1 MKRNTKTIILDI
13 LTYIFL
19 ATVVVL
25 VLMPLLW
32 IISTSLKPAIE
43 IFQKP
48 PHWIPHNPTV
58 SNYAGVITASEIPR
72 AFLNSFLVGALATF
86 LALALIVSL
95 IESMIPPIVPALP
108 YAKIGIGNVVLLACF
123 LLVGTLDGYVVL
135 VLRCLLN
142 AVFSANM
149 ASLAWSLPSALAA
162 YLVMTLLYKTKLFS
176 VCGVSVVGGIVHNL
190 MQICVA
196 SLIVGKSVF
205 VYLPYMMLAG
215 AIAGI
220 VTFSRKF
227 KTQPYVR
234 QSGGEEDEVPTVI
247 AARNEIETNNEFDRR
262 SETGDS
268 NDTNV

>member
-1 MKRNTKTIILDI
+1 MRKTDLKSNAKFTAKRVAVD
-13 LTYIFL
+13 
-19 ATVVVL
+19 
-25 VLMPLLW
+25 
-32 IISTSLKPAIE
+32 
-43 IFQKP
+43 
-48 PHWIPHNPTV
+48 
-58 SNYAGVITASEIPR
+58 
-72 AFLNSFLVGALATF
+72 ATF

-95 IESMIPPIVPALP
+95 IESMIPPIVPVLP

-215 AIAGI
+215 SIAGI
-220 VTFSRKF
+220 VTGLVCYFIVKSLGDRFSRRF

-234 QSGGEEDEVPTVI
+234 QSGGEEDEVATDI

-268 NDTNV
+268 NDTNA

>member
-1 MKRNTKTIILDI
+1 MRKTDLKSNAKFTAKRVAVD
-13 LTYIFL
+13 
-19 ATVVVL
+19 
-25 VLMPLLW
+25 
-32 IISTSLKPAIE
+32 
-43 IFQKP
+43 
-48 PHWIPHNPTV
+48 
-58 SNYAGVITASEIPR
+58 
-72 AFLNSFLVGALATF
+72 ATF

-142 AVFSANM
+142 AAFSANM

-176 VCGVSVVGGIVHNL
+176 VCGVSVVGGMVHNL

-220 VTFSRKF
+220 VTGFICYFIVKSLGDRFARKF

-234 QSGGEEDEVPTVI
+234 QSGSEEDDFAIDI
-247 AARNEIETNNEFDRR
+247 ATQNENGTN
-262 SETGDS
+262 SEIDKKNDTGDS
-268 NDTNV
+268 NDMNV

>member
-1 MKRNTKTIILDI
+1 MRKTDLKSNAKFTAKRVAVD
-13 LTYIFL
+13 
-19 ATVVVL
+19 
-25 VLMPLLW
+25 
-32 IISTSLKPAIE
+32 
-43 IFQKP
+43 
-48 PHWIPHNPTV
+48 
-58 SNYAGVITASEIPR
+58 
-72 AFLNSFLVGALATF
+72 ATF

-220 VTFSRKF
+220 VTGLVCYFIVKSLGGRFSRKF
-227 KTQPYVR
+227 KTQPYAR
-234 QSGGEEDEVPTVI
+234 QSGGEEDEVATDI
-247 AARNEIETNNEFDRR
+247 AARNEIETNNESDRR

-268 NDTNV
+268 NDTNA

>member
-1 MKRNTKTIILDI
+1 MRKTDLKSNAIFTAKRVAVD
-13 LTYIFL
+13 
-19 ATVVVL
+19 
-25 VLMPLLW
+25 
-32 IISTSLKPAIE
+32 
-43 IFQKP
+43 
-48 PHWIPHNPTV
+48 
-58 SNYAGVITASEIPR
+58 
-72 AFLNSFLVGALATF
+72 ATF

-135 VLRCLLN
+135 VLRCLLT

-220 VTFSRKF
+220 VTGLVCYFIVKSLGDRFLENSKRNRTPDNRAVK
-227 KTQPYVR
+227 KTKSQRILPLGTESK
-234 QSGGEEDEVPTVI
+234 QITNSIGEAKRAIQTIRTPK
-247 AARNEIETNNEFDRR
+247 
-262 SETGDS
+262 
-268 NDTNV
+268 ND

>member
-1 MKRNTKTIILDI
+1 MRKTDLKSNAKFTAKRVAVD
-13 LTYIFL
+13 
-19 ATVVVL
+19 
-25 VLMPLLW
+25 
-32 IISTSLKPAIE
+32 
-43 IFQKP
+43 
-48 PHWIPHNPTV
+48 
-58 SNYAGVITASEIPR
+58 
-72 AFLNSFLVGALATF
+72 ATF

-220 VTFSRKF
+220 VTGLVCYFIVKSLGDRFSRKF
-227 KTQPYVR
+227 KTQSYVR
-234 QSGGEEDEVPTVI
+234 QSGGEEDEVATDI

-268 NDTNV
+268 NDTDA

>member
-1 MKRNTKTIILDI
+1 MRKTDLKSNAKFTAKRVAVD
-13 LTYIFL
+13 
-19 ATVVVL
+19 
-25 VLMPLLW
+25 
-32 IISTSLKPAIE
+32 
-43 IFQKP
+43 
-48 PHWIPHNPTV
+48 
-58 SNYAGVITASEIPR
+58 
-72 AFLNSFLVGALATF
+72 ATF

-149 ASLAWSLPSALAA
+149 ASIAWSLPSALAA

-215 AIAGI
+215 SIAGNITGLVCYFI
-220 VTFSRKF
+220 VKSLGDRFSRKF
-227 KTQPYVR
+227 KTQQYVR
-234 QSGGEEDEVPTVI
+234 QSGGEEDEVATDI
-247 AARNEIETNNEFDRR
+247 AARNEIETNNESDRR

-268 NDTNV
+268 NDTNA

>member
-1 MKRNTKTIILDI
+1 MRKTDLKSNAKFTAKRVAVD
-13 LTYIFL
+13 
-19 ATVVVL
+19 
-25 VLMPLLW
+25 
-32 IISTSLKPAIE
+32 
-43 IFQKP
+43 
-48 PHWIPHNPTV
+48 
-58 SNYAGVITASEIPR
+58 
-72 AFLNSFLVGALATF
+72 ATF

-220 VTFSRKF
+220 VTGLVCYFIVKSLGDRFSRRF
-227 KTQPYVR
+227 KTQSYVR
-234 QSGGEEDEVPTVI
+234 QSGGEEDEVATDI

-268 NDTNV
+268 NDTNA

>member
-1 MKRNTKTIILDI
+1 MRKTDLKSNAKFTAKRVAVD
-13 LTYIFL
+13 
-19 ATVVVL
+19 
-25 VLMPLLW
+25 
-32 IISTSLKPAIE
+32 
-43 IFQKP
+43 
-48 PHWIPHNPTV
+48 
-58 SNYAGVITASEIPR
+58 
-72 AFLNSFLVGALATF
+72 ATF

-123 LLVGTLDGYVVL
+123 LLVGTFDGYVVL

-162 YLVMTLLYKTKLFS
+162 YFVMTLLYKTKLFS

-215 AIAGI
+215 SIAGI
-220 VTFSRKF
+220 VTGLVCYFIVKSLGDRFSRRF

-234 QSGGEEDEVPTVI
+234 QSGGEEDEVATDI
-247 AARNEIETNNEFDRR
+247 AARNGIETNNEFDRR

-268 NDTNV
+268 NDTDV

>member
-1 MKRNTKTIILDI
+1 MRKTDLKSNAKFTAKRVAVD
-13 LTYIFL
+13 
-19 ATVVVL
+19 
-25 VLMPLLW
+25 
-32 IISTSLKPAIE
+32 
-43 IFQKP
+43 
-48 PHWIPHNPTV
+48 
-58 SNYAGVITASEIPR
+58 
-72 AFLNSFLVGALATF
+72 ATF

-95 IESMIPPIVPALP
+95 IESMIPPIVPVLP

-215 AIAGI
+215 SIAGI
-220 VTFSRKF
+220 VTGLVCYFIVTSLGDRFSRKF

-234 QSGGEEDEVPTVI
+234 QSGGEEDEVATDI
-247 AARNEIETNNEFDRR
+247 SARNGIETNNELDRR